1 MLGRWLVVDHPEF
14 LTDAREREDAVRPS
28 SWPYHHQLERSG
40 TRSLIRSKE
49 RPQTRR
55 IKEGEASQVE
65 YDPTGRG
72 SFEDAA
78 ERIFDAGD
86 GRQVEFAQRA
96 QEDSAALLL
105 DGKLKTICQCHD
117 QAQLSRAPRERRPR
131 AEGAKRTPGSRC
143 TRTLLRRARS
153 LSPYPSNSPQTRTK
167 AIAAITDAVDLGV
180 DRCGGHAIPRGGILG
195 GRCRRRTSRSCANSG
210 TRTRVGTLIASLPS
224 VTRTS
229 CWSP

>member
-1 MLGRWLVVDHPEF
+1 VAQPLAQRGDGSRPHRGGVPLQVRVRHRESCLGLWLVVDHPEF

-55 IKEGEASQVE
+55 IKEGETSQVE

-86 GRQVEFAQRA
+86 ARQVEFA
-96 QEDSAALLL
+96 
-105 DGKLKTICQCHD
+105 
-117 QAQLSRAPRERRPR
+117 
-131 AEGAKRTPGSRC
+131 
-143 TRTLLRRARS
+143 
-153 LSPYPSNSPQTRTK
+153 
-167 AIAAITDAVDLGV
+167 
-180 DRCGGHAIPRGGILG
+180 
-195 GRCRRRTSRSCANSG
+195 
-210 TRTRVGTLIASLPS
+210 
-224 VTRTS
+224 
-229 CWSP
+229 